1 MSSKDSPDT
10 NRKLTASFSSPEFAE
25 ATNLNPTGNKTS
37 QHSNNGLTVSF
48 TSSNSSQTI
57 KTFTATGIKLNSTR
71 DSGFSDSIIEDSSI
85 TTTSSSVR
93 TFYPP
98 THSSIPDEQ
107 SAAVARTEHIL
118 NVSNESSGNTDV
130 TLSTKCFA
138 NKGK

>member
-1 MSSKDSPDT
+1 
-10 NRKLTASFSSPEFAE
+10 
-25 ATNLNPTGNKTS
+25 
-37 QHSNNGLTVSF
+37 
-48 TSSNSSQTI
+48 
-57 KTFTATGIKLNSTR
+57 
-71 DSGFSDSIIEDSSI
+71 
-85 TTTSSSVR
+85 VR